1 LTDQG
6 TNFVFPSRR
15 MGGICL
21 DMDVDDISRRA
32 PLAWAAAIAQGEADL
47 ASGRVSEPEPFIA
60 GA

>member
-1 LTDQG
+1 
-6 TNFVFPSRR
+6 

-47 ASGRVSEPEPFIA
+47 ASGHVSELEPFIA